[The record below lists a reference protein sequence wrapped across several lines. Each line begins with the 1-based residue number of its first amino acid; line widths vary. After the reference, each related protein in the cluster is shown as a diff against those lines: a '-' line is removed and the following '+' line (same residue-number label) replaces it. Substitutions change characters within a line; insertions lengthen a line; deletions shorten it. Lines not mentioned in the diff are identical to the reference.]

1 MGPLTSRKG
10 PCMRGWLLTF
20 LALAA
25 PALADEPPALR
36 VAPAGTCAGEESDVA
51 TRLLPAPLATEPAPG
66 APSVVHLVPS
76 SVSAGTGGTT
86 FALPTPSAFAGPGA
100 CDNPGSGCITER
112 IVDDPDPGTGCGF
125 PGSACP

>member
-1 MGPLTSRKG
+1 
-10 PCMRGWLLTF
+10 MRVWLLPL

-25 PALADEPPALR
+25 PALADVPPGVPL
-36 VAPAGTCAGEESDVA
+36 APAGTCAGEEPDLA
-51 TRLLPAPLATEPAPG
+51 QEPAGAQPLNEPTPAPL
-66 APSVVHLVPS
+66 SVVHLMPTGVSSGASVPGFAPPT
-76 SVSAGTGGTT
+76 VSA
-86 FALPTPSAFAGPGA
+86 FSGPGA